1 MTAITL
7 ESDSSHS
14 PPVMYQS
21 NARSSKK
28 SLKSAAIPQ
37 KRAIICEDS
46 RSERRIIPRSTLTTR
61 KGTLM
66 DRISH
71 RDRIPSSDF
80 YVWVLAQVTDSEMA
94 VAALQAEVQ
103 RREY

>member
-66 DRISH
+66 DRIS
-71 RDRIPSSDF
+71 RIPSSDF
-80 YVWVLAQVTDSEMA
+80 YVWVLAQVSDSEMA